1 MEPFCKMAIIGVN
14 DLFDGDAVISDL
26 DKFDLPNKDLVG
38 YTALSQQP
46 VPIEVD
52 RSMTSPKISTSQ
64 SLGPVNFTLV
74 LQKESF

>member
-1 MEPFCKMAIIGVN
+1 MEPFCKMAIIRVN

-38 YTALSQQP
+38 YTTLSQQP
-46 VPIEVD
+46 VPTEVD
-52 RSMTSPKISTSQ
+52 RNMTSPKISTSQ
-64 SLGPVNFTLV
+64 SLGPVNVTLV